1 MNKTEVNKTDGIIQS
16 SDSREIKSAIEH
28 KTYQVLKK

>member
-16 SDSREIKSAIEH
+16 SDSREIKSAIENIFF
-28 KTYQVLKK
+28 K